1 MNKKRLYSRKT
12 GWAQWAKKGRKRSNK
27 SVLRRLFFFELG
39 YTRASMQDICM
50 KSGLSKIG
58 LYRRYEDITAFYGL
72 LQLKKKQQNVSYL
85 STLRQYRF

>member
-1 MNKKRLYSRKT
+1 MGQKGEKT
-12 GWAQWAKKGRKRSNK
+12 KQQIRAAAL
-27 SVLRRLFFFELG
+27 VFFELG
-39 YTRASMQDICM
+39 YTRVSMQDICM
-50 KSGLSKIG
+50 KSGLSKSG